1 MELISLKKIWNAAP
15 HNAFTDLERYRGR
28 WYCAFREG
36 QGHAGNNDYGKIRVL
51 VSDDGETWVSS
62 SLLEV
67 SGVDLRDAKLS
78 VMPDGQLLLNSCEY
92 RVDDNNNDI
101 RNNQSVTY
109 LSKDGKSW
117 EGPFHIA
124 NQGYWLWQTTWYQDV
139 GYALG
144 YQWGTSDATRF
155 YQTRDGKMYTM
166 FLDHPRPA
174 GDRSNE
180 HAMVFNRSGRSYL
193 LLRRDNGENI
203 REGDAL
209 LGIADSPYRDWEW
222 KKLGVTVG
230 GPSMIQLDDGRLLT
244 CIRRYQENDHRN
256 WGSQWTELGWID
268 PEKGTYTKGL
278 KLPSKGD
285 SSYAGLIWHNGLL
298 WLSYYSSHEDKTSI
312 YLAKIKVSMT
322 A

>member
-124 NQGYWLWQTTWYQDV
+124 DQGYWLWQTT
-139 GYALG
+139 
-144 YQWGTSDATRF
+144 
-155 YQTRDGKMYTM
+155 
-166 FLDHPRPA
+166 
-174 GDRSNE
+174 
-180 HAMVFNRSGRSYL
+180 
-193 LLRRDNGENI
+193 
-203 REGDAL
+203 
-209 LGIADSPYRDWEW
+209 
-222 KKLGVTVG
+222 
-230 GPSMIQLDDGRLLT
+230 
-244 CIRRYQENDHRN
+244 
-256 WGSQWTELGWID
+256 
-268 PEKGTYTKGL
+268 
-278 KLPSKGD
+278 
-285 SSYAGLIWHNGLL
+285 
-298 WLSYYSSHEDKTSI
+298 
-312 YLAKIKVSMT
+312 
-322 A
+322 